1 VQRVAEITVQ
11 TALNNPE
18 LTFSQPILTWF
29 AAHGRKDLPWQLNK
43 TPYSVWI
50 SEIMLQQTQV
60 KTVIPYYQKFMSRF
74 PDILSLANAEQD
86 EVLHHWT
93 GLGYYARA
101 RNLQKAAQ
109 RIRDEFDGQ
118 FPQTLEDVMSLPGI
132 GRSTAGAV
140 LSLAC
145 DQHHSILDG
154 NVKRVLARYF
164 AIEGWPG
171 NKRVEQQLW
180 HYAEQLTPGKQ
191 TADYTQAMM
200 DLGAT
205 LCSRS
210 KPKCDSCPLQKNC
223 LAFAQGRQ
231 SELPGK
237 KPKTAIPVKNTVM
250 IIPMWQGQILIYQ
263 RPPSG
268 LWGGLWGFYEASDMD
283 DVTRQKS
290 ALGITACQSTSLPA
304 FRHTFSHFHL
314 DIQPLILQLT
324 DIPSAGVQDSK
335 QLWYDL
341 HAPQNI
347 GLAAPTKKL
356 LAICK
361 GEL

>member
-1 VQRVAEITVQ
+1 MQSVAQITVSQ
-11 TALNNPE
+11 DVNNPQIS
-18 LTFSQPILTWF
+18 FSERVLAWF
-29 AAHGRKDLPWQLNK
+29 ADHGRKDLPWQLNK
-43 TPYSVWI
+43 TLYSVWV

-60 KTVIPYYQKFMSRF
+60 KTVIPFYQKFISRF
-74 PDILSLANAEQD
+74 PDITSLANAEQD
-86 EVLHHWT
+86 EVLHLWT

-118 FPQTLEDVMSLPGI
+118 FPQTLDEALSLPGI

-140 LSLAC
+140 LALASG
-145 DQHHSILDG
+145 QHHSILDG

-180 HYAEQLTPGKQ
+180 YYADELTPAKQ

-205 LCSRS
+205 VCSRS
-210 KPKCDSCPLQKNC
+210 KPNCDSCPLQTNC

-231 SELPGK
+231 SELPSK
-237 KPKTAIPVKNTVM
+237 KPKTDIPVRTTVM
-250 IIPMWQGQILIYQ
+250 LIPVWQGHVLIYQ

-268 LWGGLWGFYEASDMD
+268 LWGGLWGFYETQDKSNIQP
-283 DVTRQKS
+283 QKDLL
-290 ALGITACQSTSLPA
+290 AIPECPSTFLPA

-314 DIQPLILQLT
+314 DIQPVILQLT
-324 DIPSAGVQDSK
+324 DKPRAGVQDSK
-335 QLWYDL
+335 QMWYDL
-341 HAPQNI
+341 HNPQNV
-347 GLAAPTKKL
+347 GLAAPTQKL